1 MFSLQPPRHIST
13 LHRRDLPAPPTEV
26 CSLRCKGV
34 RDHVAAPLII
44 ELGLNSVEQGSIQ
57 NGRLFARKDLAFID
71 DLADVEP
78 VTQ

>member
-1 MFSLQPPRHIST
+1 MEQQLCRSHW
-13 LHRRDLPAPPTEV
+13 RRRAPTTV
-26 CSLRCKGV
+26 
-34 RDHVAAPLII
+34 I